1 MSEQRPIGA
10 AVEAVYNA
18 AQPLQGARDDYDKLL
33 DLIGDAQFALIGEAS
48 HGTHDFYQQRVE
60 ITKRL
65 ISEKGFTA
73 VAVEADWPDAY
84 RVNCY
89 VRGRGQDSNAD
100 DALGGFERFPTWM
113 WRNVV
118 VEEFVD
124 WLRDHNEG
132 LPVEQQCGFY
142 GLDLYSL
149 YTSIAEVIRYLD
161 QTDPEA
167 AQRARK
173 RYACLEHF
181 GRDAQAYGYATVFG
195 RSEPCEQEVVN
206 QLVDLQRHRLELI
219 KQHGEIEEEKFF
231 SAEMN
236 ARVVLDA
243 EEYYRTM
250 FYGNVA
256 SWNLRDSHMA
266 DTLDNLTE
274 HLGKMNGQPPKIALW
289 EHNSHLG
296 DARATEMGAAGEWN
310 VGQLVRERHDGKARL
325 IGFTTYTGT
334 VTAASDWD
342 QPAQRKHVRPGLP
355 GSYEDVFH
363 STEIPRFYLPLR
375 DGGRAAEQLSEP
387 RLERAIGVIYR
398 PETERISHYFLARI
412 SDQFDAV
419 IHLDETRALEP
430 LEINAEWQSIEPPET
445 YPFGQ

>member
-18 AQPLQGARDDYDKLL
+18 AQPLQGTRNDYDKLM

-48 HGTHDFYQQRVE
+48 HGTHDFYQQRAE

-65 ISEKGFTA
+65 ITEKGFTA

-89 VRGRGQDSNAD
+89 VRGRGVDGNAD

-113 WRNVV
+113 WRNAV

-132 LPVEQQCGFY
+132 LANEKQCGFY
-142 GLDLYSL
+142 GLDLYSM
-149 YTSIAEVIRYLD
+149 YSSIAEVIRYLD

-195 RSEPCEQEVVN
+195 QSETCEQEVVN

-236 ARVVLDA
+236 ARVVLDS

-256 SWNLRDSHMA
+256 SWNLRDSHMV
-266 DTLDNLTE
+266 DTLDSLAE
-274 HLGKMNGQPPKIALW
+274 HLGKINGQPPRIVVWA
-289 EHNSHLG
+289 HNSHLG

-310 VGQLVRERHDGKARL
+310 VGELVRERHDGKARL

-342 QPAQRKHVRPGLP
+342 QPPQRKRVRRGLP

-363 STEIPRFYLPLR
+363 GTEIPRFYLPLR
-375 DGGRAAEQLSEP
+375 DGARAAEQLSEP

-430 LEINAEWQSIEPPET
+430 LEINAEWHSIEPPET